1 MLDKPPIIPEKKP
14 NGIVIFF
21 SRFGLIFWKSRPTK
35 LTIAAKIIDTAI
47 IFEIVVISI
56 SRIRVQPT
64 TIPKAKA
71 TNIGANLY
79 ELIPFFIC
87 ICKILVTK
95 IGMHN
100 NIIEVVGGKNKAI
113 IGTENIDIPIPTMP
127 LIRAP
132 QKTEIKI
139 IKIISNWK

>member
-1 MLDKPPIIPEKKP
+1 M
-14 NGIVIFF
+14 
-21 SRFGLIFWKSRPTK
+21 
-35 LTIAAKIIDTAI
+35 
-47 IFEIVVISI
+47 
-56 SRIRVQPT
+56 QPT

-87 ICKILVTK
+87 ICKIFVTK
-95 IGMHN
+95 IGIHN